1 VRRASEYG
9 ERLWGLPLDGV
20 LEGDLDLDLEGDG
33 ILRDRCCRCLV
44 VDVNKLG
51 MGLSRRNNV
60 ATKSSF
66 GHSSDQAYCCP
77 CFPDRQQCNANFM
90 EALFKT
96 PWNLSIF
103 AKLVFDG
110 VRLSEITL
118 DIKRR
123 RRASAGKGFKERLL
137 LV

>member
-1 VRRASEYG
+1 
-9 ERLWGLPLDGV
+9 
-20 LEGDLDLDLEGDG
+20 
-33 ILRDRCCRCLV
+33 
-44 VDVNKLG
+44 
-51 MGLSRRNNV
+51 
-60 ATKSSF
+60 
-66 GHSSDQAYCCP
+66 
-77 CFPDRQQCNANFM
+77 M